1 MKPLARGLSWSIGDI
16 AVTSVVEL
24 DLHWKIGRFLLGAT
38 PETVASMSWLAP
50 YLDENPEWFPLRIQT
65 LIVETPTKRILVD
78 TCVGNGKERGFR
90 DFDGLDTPFLDDM
103 IAAGF
108 EPGSIDI
115 VLCTH
120 LHLDHVG
127 WNTQLVDGR
136 WVPTF
141 PNARHLF
148 ARVEYDH
155 WMKADDDFTVSLLA
169 DSITPVVEAGLVHFV
184 QLDHNVTEGVD
195 LIPTTGHTP
204 GHVSVQLTSGGET
217 AVIIG
222 DMTHHPIQI
231 GRPAIAST
239 ADVDPDA
246 STATRIERFAQWCEE
261 GTLVIGTHFAP
272 PTAGHLVTDGEA
284 WRLT

>member
-1 MKPLARGLSWSIGDI
+1 MKSLIRGLSWNVGAIT
-16 AVTSVVEL
+16 VTSVVEL
-24 DLHWKIGRFLLGAT
+24 DLRWKIGRFLPGAT
-38 PETVASMSWLAP
+38 PETVASMPWLDP
-50 YLDENPEWFPLRIQT
+50 YLDEDPEWFPLRIQT
-65 LIVETPTKRILVD
+65 LIVDTPTKRILVD

-90 DFDGLDTPFLDDM
+90 DFDGLATPFLDDM

-127 WNTQLVDGR
+127 WNTQLVDGQ
-136 WVPTF
+136 WIPTF

-169 DSITPVVEAGLVHFV
+169 DSITPVVEAGLVDLV
-184 QLDHNVTEGVD
+184 ELDHNVTEGVD

-204 GHVSVQLTSGGET
+204 GHVSVKLTSGTDT

-222 DMTHHPIQI
+222 DMAHHPVQI
-231 GRPAIAST
+231 GRPSIAST
-239 ADVDPDA
+239 ADLDPAA
-246 STATRIERFAQWCEE
+246 STATRIERFAQWCEAV
-261 GTLVIGTHFAP
+261 TLVIGTHFAP
-272 PTAGHLVTDGEA
+272 PTAGRLVADGDA
-284 WRLT
+284 WRLV